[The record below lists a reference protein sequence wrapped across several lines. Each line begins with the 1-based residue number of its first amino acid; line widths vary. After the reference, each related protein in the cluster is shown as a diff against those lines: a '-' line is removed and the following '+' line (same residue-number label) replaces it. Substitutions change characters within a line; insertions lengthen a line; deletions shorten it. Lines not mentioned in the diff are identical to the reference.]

1 MRSMRGDVLNN
12 KTKVVVKNI
21 DFIINLIMSKIGI
34 FYGSTTGT
42 TAGVAKQIG
51 SALGVAE
58 TDIYDMAKSRPS
70 DVAPY
75 DVLILGTST
84 WGDGDMQADA
94 HDFAD
99 GLQGES
105 LVGKKVALFGCGD
118 ESMSDTFCNGVAEL
132 LEYVKRTGATLI
144 GQYNVIGYDFSDSKS
159 VEADGEAVGLL
170 IDDVNH
176 ADTVQKRIDAW
187 CAELK
192 KEI

>member
-1 MRSMRGDVLNN
+1 
-12 KTKVVVKNI
+12 
-21 DFIINLIMSKIGI
+21 
-34 FYGSTTGT
+34 
-42 TAGVAKQIG
+42 
-51 SALGVAE
+51 
-58 TDIYDMAKSRPS
+58 
-70 DVAPY
+70 
-75 DVLILGTST
+75 
-84 WGDGDMQADA
+84 
-94 HDFAD
+94 
-99 GLQGES
+99 
-105 LVGKKVALFGCGD
+105 
-118 ESMSDTFCNGVAEL
+118 MSDTFCDGVAEL

>member
-1 MRSMRGDVLNN
+1 MQGMWRAVLNN
-12 KTKVVVKNI
+12 KTKVIVKNI
-21 DFIINLIMSKIGI
+21 DFIINLIMNKIGI

-51 SALGVAE
+51 AALGVAE
-58 TDIYDMAKSRPS
+58 GDIHDMAKSSPS

-75 DVLILGTST
+75 DVLIFGTST
-84 WGDGDMQADA
+84 WGDGDMQEDA

-99 GLQGES
+99 GLQAES

-118 ESMSDTFCNGVAEL
+118 ESMSSTFCNGVAEL
-132 LEYVKRTGATLI
+132 LDYVKRTGATII
-144 GQYNVIGYDFSDSKS
+144 GQYNVVGYDFSNSRS

-176 ADTVQKRIDAW
+176 ADTAQKRIDAW